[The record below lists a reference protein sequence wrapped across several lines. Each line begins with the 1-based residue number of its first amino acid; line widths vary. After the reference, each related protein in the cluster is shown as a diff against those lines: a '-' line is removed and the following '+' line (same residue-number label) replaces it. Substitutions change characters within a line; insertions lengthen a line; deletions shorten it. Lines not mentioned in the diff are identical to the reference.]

1 MRVFAI
7 EVMDPRVVWQ
17 VGMAASEAGAAHVI
31 ATDLPGFSACDALCA
46 GCDLKRACGSS
57 LRSSLRAS
65 LSLSRARALP
75 TLWMCGVGGVSWFSR
90 AWLASDASTPHV
102 QRTGSMRHHMHA
114 RHAANIPTACDV
126 AGS

>member
-65 LSLSRARALP
+65 LSLARARSPHALDVRRGRC
-75 TLWMCGVGGVSWFSR
+75 LLVLSRVVSKR
-90 AWLASDASTPHV
+90 CK
-102 QRTGSMRHHMHA
+102 HA
-114 RHAANIPTACDV
+114 PCTAHRQHAAPHAC
-126 AGS
+126 AARSQHTYGM